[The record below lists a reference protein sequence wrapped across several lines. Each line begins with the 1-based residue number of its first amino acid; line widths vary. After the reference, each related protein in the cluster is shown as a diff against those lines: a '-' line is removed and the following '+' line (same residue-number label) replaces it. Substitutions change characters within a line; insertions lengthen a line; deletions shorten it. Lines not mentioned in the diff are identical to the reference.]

1 MNTVSKLERHLTDT
15 DIANIL
21 SCSIATI
28 ANKMILDS
36 LIMQT
41 KCKEALLDLCDQ
53 LEKIG
58 GSPNMNNII
67 HDLRNG
73 MCMCVCVCV
82 CMCVRV
88 HACVCASVCVRM
100 CIHVCVHAS
109 VCVHL
114 CVCVH
119 L

>member
-21 SCSIATI
+21 SCSVATI

-73 MCMCVCVCV
+73 MCVCVCV

-88 HACVCASVCVRM
+88 HACVCASVCVRV